1 MQDYP
6 SPFTKNNRVI
16 GLILAFN
23 FYHIDPIVYILHEY
37 KSMCEA
43 GWDTTI
49 VFFTTVNWSP
59 AMMRYLKQKSYCFRS
74 NSSVKV
80 LISKYNAS
88 IGNALGAQHRA
99 YMKNI
104 TNDYDVFVY
113 HEDDILF
120 TLSHL
125 NGYLNETKKLHE
137 LLPEN
142 GLWDHSIGFQRY
154 RRRFRNNDIKL
165 KFTEQDVFEQE
176 LLEETPEFVP
186 ICIKNQPYIRVHGNT
201 HQAIWILTRQQV
213 LMFQEK
219 CDFLNQNS
227 SSR

>member
-1 MQDYP
+1 MEYYHSIFHHCKLESCYDAIFEAKIFLF
-6 SPFTKNNRVI
+6 PFKFI
-16 GLILAFN
+16 
-23 FYHIDPIVYILHEY
+23 
-37 KSMCEA
+37 
-43 GWDTTI
+43 
-49 VFFTTVNWSP
+49 
-59 AMMRYLKQKSYCFRS
+59 
-74 NSSVKV
+74 SSI
-80 LISKYNAS
+80 LISKHNAS

-104 TNDYDVFVY
+104 TNDNDIFVY

-120 TLSHL
+120 TLLYL
-125 NGYLNETKKLHE
+125 NGYLYESKKLHE

-142 GLWDHSIGFQRY
+142 GLWDHSIGFQGY
-154 RRRFRNNDIKL
+154 RRRFRNNDIHL
-165 KFTEQDVFEQE
+165 KFTEQDIFEQE

-219 CDFLNQNS
+219 CNFLNQNS